1 MRRLNPAQAVHVGL
15 ERIAEDAI
23 VLTGGE
29 RRAVLE
35 VGSLNFALQG
45 DREREATVA
54 GFAAFLN
61 GLTFPIQILV
71 RVLPVDVA
79 GYLENLERRAREL
92 NGPLADL
99 AYDHVAFVHRLAR
112 SRTLLERRFYLVV
125 PARSEIGRTGGGGW
139 PFTARSNDMA
149 SEASLRHQLTH
160 RCAETERQLLRCGLG
175 ARRLTDVEL
184 ARLLYTCWC
193 PELART
199 QRLRHVLHD
208 YDALVVGTSDAGSEE

>member
-1 MRRLNPAQAVHVGL
+1 M
-15 ERIAEDAI
+15 
-23 VLTGGE
+23 
-29 RRAVLE
+29 
-35 VGSLNFALQG
+35 
-45 DREREATVA
+45 A

-79 GYLENLERRAREL
+79 LYLDTLERRAREL
-92 NGPLADL
+92 AGLLADL
-99 AYDHVAFVHRLAR
+99 AYDHVAFVRRLAR

-125 PARSEIGRTGGGGW
+125 PAHSETARTRGWGW
-139 PFTARSNDMA
+139 PFVAVSTDRVN
-149 SEASLRHQLTH
+149 EASLRHQLTH
-160 RCAETERQLLRCGLG
+160 RCAEIERQLLRCGLS